1 VLWRFS
7 RHGVSVRVEVLC
19 SPRAQQEPRCL
30 WFGHWPIVATLGV
43 QSNFVFTEFSEVRPR
58 SGHLADAPII
68 ACLLT

>member
-1 VLWRFS
+1 MGEDTRGEWEEGLQEMVLWRFS

-43 QSNFVFTEFSEVRPR
+43 QSNFVFTEF
-58 SGHLADAPII
+58 
-68 ACLLT
+68 